1 MLLSPKIELF
11 EQTSASLR
19 LSWRSLTAPLSH
31 VPHKPWARRQAAP
44 PHSMPFLDIIIGT
57 ALIGTWAGSML
68 TGVALAQATQYFNN
82 FPNDG
87 FVRKCLVAGSLL
99 LCVGAL
105 GGEYAYVYLPL
116 VTMWGNPAA
125 FITETSSVTVYSV
138 CNAFAAATVNSY
150 LVSRYYRVSKN
161 VFVTLFLSALILFQL
176 VMAHLAVLLFPGIG
190 QEQFMKAEKIGLIW
204 AVSSFTADVAIAAAL
219 VFTLRGM
226 KSSFTDTN
234 RLLRRIIIMSIQNG
248 CATSLM
254 ALGGMTAVILK
265 VNSNISS
272 AFYFTLAPLYVLTLL
287 SNFNLRANGKS
298 GSRSG
303 WSSSRNNNT
312 QIGPHSDI
320 VIEGIHVRRDGGLN
334 DPTESEIEIIPP
346 SKRDHARGHRK
357 HDSNPAYGG
366 KNGGEQVGVSHLYLN

>member
-1 MLLSPKIELF
+1 
-11 EQTSASLR
+11 
-19 LSWRSLTAPLSH
+19 
-31 VPHKPWARRQAAP
+31 
-44 PHSMPFLDIIIGT
+44 MPFLDIIIGT

-87 FVRKCLVAGSLL
+87 WVRKCLVAGSLL

-105 GGEYAYVYLPL
+105 GGEYADVYVPL
-116 VTMWGNPAA
+116 VTLWGNPAA
-125 FITETSSVTVYSV
+125 FGKTWSVTVYSV

-150 LVSRYYRVSKN
+150 LVSRYHRVSKN
-161 VFVTLFLSALILFQL
+161 IFVTLFLSALVLFQL
-176 VMAHLAVLLFPGIG
+176 VIAHLAVLLFPGIG
-190 QEQFMKAEKIGLIW
+190 QEQLAKAEKLGLIW
-204 AVSSFTADVAIAAAL
+204 AVSSFMADIAIAAAL

-234 RLLRRIIIMSIQNG
+234 RLLRRVMIIAIQNG

-254 ALGGMTAVILK
+254 ALGSMTAVIIK
-265 VNSNISS
+265 VNSNITS

-287 SNFNLRANGKS
+287 SNFNLRENGKS

-312 QIGPHSDI
+312 QIGPRSDI

-334 DPTESEIEIIPP
+334 DPIESEIEIIPL
-346 SKRDHARGHRK
+346 SKDHARGHRK
-357 HDSNPAYGG
+357 HDSNAGYGG